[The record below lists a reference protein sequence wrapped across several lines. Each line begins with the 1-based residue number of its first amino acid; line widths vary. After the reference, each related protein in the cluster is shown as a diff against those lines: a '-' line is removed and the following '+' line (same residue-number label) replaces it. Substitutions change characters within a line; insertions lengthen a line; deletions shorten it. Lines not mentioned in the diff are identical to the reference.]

1 MTTADGSGRT
11 VHRWRALGRVYVA
24 APPAPSQRSFGFT
37 VGGVLAAI
45 ALFSLWRGHQVRAE
59 IAAAISGCLLLAAV
73 ARPSSLARIAA
84 GWGRVG
90 HALGWVNSRILLAV
104 LFILVLW
111 PIGLISRL
119 FGSDPLGQ
127 RRRHESF
134 WTAYSVRVRDPKHY
148 ERLF

>member
-1 MTTADGSGRT
+1 MTSADRT
-11 VHRWRALGRVYVA
+11 GPTMERWRALGPVYVA
-24 APPAPSQRSFGFT
+24 APPAPSHRSFGFT

-45 ALFSLWRGHQVRAE
+45 SLFSLWRGHPLRAE
-59 IAAAISGCLLLAAV
+59 IAAAISVCLLVAAAV
-73 ARPSSLARIAA
+73 SPSSLARLAA

-127 RRRHESF
+127 RRRGESF